1 MSEVAEDQ
9 EVIEE
14 IVEELPELSEG
25 AELEVDEVEDE
36 EVLEISLGE
45 ESLTSEDDT
54 ENEAPAPSWIK
65 DVRKSNR
72 DLKKKNREL
81 EAKLQ
86 SQGQVVAPAEE
97 VKPLAKPTMESCEW
111 DDQKFESSLSEYH
124 ESKRLASAKAEESK
138 TLAESQK
145 QENQKFYDK
154 YAEERAALKVSKEK
168 IEEYEENVIEVLS
181 LAQQDIIIQTATN
194 PALLTH
200 ALGNPKI
207 NAKLKELSEIKGER
221 QFIRKLVELELQL
234 KTSTSKRSKPKP
246 EQSVKG
252 GSKPT
257 GGLQKSYDAAMSKG
271 DYTQAAKLKQQ
282 L

>member
-9 EVIEE
+9 EVIED
-14 IVEELPELSEG
+14 LPDLSEDDG
-25 AELEVDEVEDE
+25 SE

-45 ESLTSEDDT
+45 ESLTSEEEEEEGT
-54 ENEAPAPSWIK
+54 PANPWVN
-65 DVRKSNR
+65 DLRKMYR
-72 DLKKKNREL
+72 KEKKENREL
-81 EAKLQ
+81 KAKLE
-86 SQGQVVAPAEE
+86 SQDQTVAPTEE
-97 VKPLAKPTMESCEW
+97 VKTLVKPTLQSCEY
-111 DDQKFESSLSEYH
+111 DEDMHDKALDEYH
-124 ESKRLASAKAEESK
+124 ESKRLASERAEKAK

-145 QENQKFYDK
+145 NENQKFYDN
-154 YAEERAALKVSKEK
+154 YAKEKASLKVDKDK
-168 IEEYEENVIEVLS
+168 LEEHEENVIEALS
-181 LAQQDIIIQTATN
+181 LEQQDLIIQTATN

-207 NAKLKELSEIKGER
+207 SAKLKELAEVKGER

-257 GGLQKSYDAAMSKG
+257 GGLQKSYDAAISKG

-282 L
+282 LK

>member
-9 EVIEE
+9 EVIED
-14 IVEELPELSEG
+14 LPDLSE
-25 AELEVDEVEDE
+25 EDESE

-45 ESLTSEDDT
+45 ESLTSEEEQEEDT
-54 ENEAPAPSWIK
+54 PAPAWVK

-72 DLKKKNREL
+72 DLKKQNREL

-86 SQGQVVAPAEE
+86 SQGQAVAPTEE
-97 VKPLAKPTMESCEW
+97 AKPLTKPTMESCDFDE
-111 DDQKFESSLSEYH
+111 QKFESAVDDYN
-124 ESKRLASAKAEESK
+124 ESKRLASEKAEKSK

-145 QENQKFYDK
+145 SENQKFYDN
-154 YAEERAALKVSKEK
+154 YAKEKASLKVDKDK
-168 IEEYEENVIEVLS
+168 LEEHEENVIEALS
-181 LAQQDIIIQTATN
+181 LEQQDLIIQTATN

-207 NAKLKELSEIKGER
+207 SAKLKELAEVKGER

-257 GGLQKSYDAAMSKG
+257 GGLQKSYDAAISKG

-282 L
+282 LK

>member
-1 MSEVAEDQ
+1 MSELAEDQ
-9 EVIEE
+9 EVEE
-14 IVEELPELSEG
+14 IVEDLPELSEG
-25 AELEVDEVEDE
+25 AEPEVDEDEE

-45 ESLTSEDDT
+45 ESLTSEEEEIED
-54 ENEAPAPSWIK
+54 APAPAWVK
-65 DVRKSNR
+65 DVRKTNR
-72 DLKKKNREL
+72 DLKKQNREL

-86 SQGQVVAPAEE
+86 SQGQNVAPIEKDE
-97 VKPLAKPTMESCEW
+97 PLVKPTMESCGFDE
-111 DDQKFESSLSEYH
+111 QEFESAVDDYH
-124 ESKRLASAKAEESK
+124 EMKRLASAKAEEK
-138 TLAESQK
+138 KALAESHK
-145 QENQKFYDK
+145 NESQKFYDK
-154 YAEERAALKVSKEK
+154 YAKERASLKVDKDK
-168 IEEYEENVIEVLS
+168 LEEHEENVIEALS

-207 NAKLKELSEIKGER
+207 DAKLKELAEIKGER

-234 KTSTSKRSKPKP
+234 KTSTSKRSKPRP

-257 GGLQKSYDAAMSKG
+257 GGLQKSYDAAISKG

-282 L
+282 LK